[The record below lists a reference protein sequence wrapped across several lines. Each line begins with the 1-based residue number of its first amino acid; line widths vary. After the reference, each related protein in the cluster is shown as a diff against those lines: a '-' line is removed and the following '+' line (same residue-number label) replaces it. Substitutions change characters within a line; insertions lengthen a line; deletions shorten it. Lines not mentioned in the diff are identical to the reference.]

1 MSFIGLSHT
10 PLLSLGARK
19 IKLLSINYQIYAVL
33 KYCLEKDLFIFK
45 NNEKKSIESYFSA
58 SKNKN
63 IVHCWTKWYGID
75 AERATL
81 VKI

>member
-45 NNEKKSIESYFSA
+45 NNEKKSIES
-58 SKNKN
+58 
-63 IVHCWTKWYGID
+63 
-75 AERATL
+75 
-81 VKI
+81 